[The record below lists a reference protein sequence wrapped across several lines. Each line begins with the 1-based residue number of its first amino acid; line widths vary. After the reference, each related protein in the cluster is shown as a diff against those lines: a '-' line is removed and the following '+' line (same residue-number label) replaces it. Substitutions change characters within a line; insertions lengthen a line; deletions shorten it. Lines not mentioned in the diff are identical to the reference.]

1 MMTGDT
7 LVCFDESKYE
17 NRELPSKFDLQ
28 HAALNSLMRD
38 YCVLNARKY
47 EDDALYVRNC
57 MRIYAQVIIGR
68 LSMVE
73 RTTC

>member
-7 LVCFDESKYE
+7 LLCFDESKYE

-28 HAALNSLMRD
+28 HAALNSLMCD
-38 YCVLNARKY
+38 YCVLIARMW
-47 EDDALYVRNC
+47 DDALFVRNC
-57 MRIYAQVIIGR
+57 MRIYAQVIIDR
-68 LSMVE
+68 LSLVE